1 MSSWLVAWLIVCV
14 VRIAPITATPSAMPT
29 WRTVVFAPLATPELS
44 FGISERTTFV
54 SCAPANPMPM
64 P

>member
-1 MSSWLVAWLIVCV
+1 MLWLMVWAVSSE
-14 VRIAPITATPSAMPT
+14 PMTATPSALPT

-44 FGISERTTFV
+44 FGISDSTTLV
-54 SCAPANPMPM
+54 SCAPANPIPA

>member
-1 MSSWLVAWLIVCV
+1 MRLTEWLRICALSSE
-14 VRIAPITATPSAMPT
+14 PIIATPNAAPT

-44 FGISERTTFV
+44 AGISDITTFV